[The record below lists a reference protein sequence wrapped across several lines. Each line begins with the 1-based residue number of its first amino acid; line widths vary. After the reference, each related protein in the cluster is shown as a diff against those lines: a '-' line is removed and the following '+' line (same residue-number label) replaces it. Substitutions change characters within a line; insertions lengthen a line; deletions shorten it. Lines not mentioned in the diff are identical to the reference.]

1 MSNELNGSEKRGG
14 SSAGIA
20 FILSVVWLT
29 ALAGVGLSLIAT
41 AGASETK
48 LTAGVVLVAV
58 ACAVMP
64 ITLIGA
70 WAVRGQARGLDRT
83 LMELARAL
91 STMTQE
97 AGLSEGAKRVLH
109 RRQERELLRRAIE
122 QDIQDEDWD
131 AAMVLVK
138 ELAERFGYRADAEE
152 FRTRIERARLQT
164 LDRQV
169 VDALGALDDLIRA
182 NNWTESYAEAARI
195 QRLFPESHRVD
206 GLRERVDESRQRY
219 RRELER
225 KFLVAAQREQLDEA
239 MSLLKELDQYLTPGE
254 AAPLEEVA
262 RGVVVKS
269 RENLGV
275 RFKLMV
281 QDHQW
286 AEALEAG
293 ERLVSEF
300 PNSRMADEV
309 RGLLPVLRERAASLK
324 T

>member
-1 MSNELNGSEKRGG
+1 MNQRPEGPGRTRNV
-14 SSAGIA
+14 SAGA
-20 FILSVVWLT
+20 PFILSIVWLT

-41 AGASETK
+41 AGDSAAR
-48 LTAGVVLVAV
+48 LNAGIVLVAV
-58 ACAVMP
+58 ACGVLP
-64 ITLIGA
+64 ITLIVA
-70 WAVRGQARGLDRT
+70 WALRGTGAGGDRT
-83 LMELARAL
+83 IGSLANAIN
-91 STMTQE
+91 TMTQE

-122 QDIQDEDWD
+122 QDIQDQDWD

-152 FRTRIERARLQT
+152 FRGKIERARLQT

-169 VDALGALDDLIRA
+169 MDALNHLDDLIRTRRWPEA
-182 NNWTESYAEAARI
+182 YAEAARI
-195 QRLFPESHRVD
+195 QRLYPESHRID

-219 RRELER
+219 RKDLER
-225 KFLVAAQREQLDEA
+225 QFLISAQREQLDEA
-239 MSLLKELDQYLTPGE
+239 MALLKELDQYLTPSE

-286 AEALEAG
+286 PEALETG
-293 ERLVSEF
+293 ERIVAEF
-300 PNSRMADEV
+300 PNTRMAEEV
-309 RGLLPVLRERAASLK
+309 RELLPVLRERSAAVKS
-324 T
+324 

>member
-1 MSNELNGSEKRGG
+1 MAQDDKLSGG
-14 SSAGIA
+14 RSGASAGTP

-41 AGASETK
+41 AGESSAR
-48 LTAGVVLVAV
+48 LTAGIVLVA
-58 ACAVMP
+58 AAGAVLP
-64 ITLIGA
+64 VTLIVA
-70 WAVRGQARGLDRT
+70 WSVGARGRAPGGQLSD
-83 LMELARAL
+83 LAQAV

-122 QDIQDEDWD
+122 QDIQDCDWD

-152 FRTRIERARLQT
+152 FRSRIERARLQT
-164 LDRQV
+164 LDRQA
-169 VDALGALDDLIRA
+169 VDALSALDDLIRA
-182 NNWTESYAEAARI
+182 NNWTEAYAEAARI

-206 GLRERVDESRQRY
+206 GLRERVDESRLRY

-225 KFLVAAQREQLDEA
+225 RFLVAAEREQLDEA
-239 MSLLKELDQYLTPGE
+239 MALLRELDQYLSPGE

-286 AEALEAG
+286 PEALEAG
-293 ERLVSEF
+293 ERLVTEF
-300 PNSRMADEV
+300 PNTRMADEV
-309 RGLLPVLRERAASLK
+309 RGLLPVLRERVAALK
-324 T
+324 H

>member
-58 ACAVMP
+58 ACAVLP

-70 WAVRGQARGLDRT
+70 WAVRGQTRGLDRT

-239 MSLLKELDQYLTPGE
+239 MTLLKELDQYLTPGE

-286 AEALEAG
+286 VEALEAG

-324 T
+324 A

>member
-1 MSNELNGSEKRGG
+1 MGENKDGSGRNGGT
-14 SSAGIA
+14 SAGA
-20 FILSVVWLT
+20 PFILSIVWLT

-41 AGASETK
+41 AGTSATK
-48 LTAGVVLVAV
+48 LNAGVVLVAV
-58 ACAVMP
+58 ACAVLP
-64 ITLIGA
+64 VTLIAA
-70 WAVRGQARGLDRT
+70 WAIRRSAGTSERS
-83 LMELARAL
+83 LMELARAIN
-91 STMTQE
+91 TMTQE

-152 FRTRIERARLQT
+152 FRTKIERARLQT

-169 VDALGALDDLIRA
+169 VEALNNLDDLIRTR
-182 NNWTESYAEAARI
+182 NWTEAYAEAARI

-219 RRELER
+219 RKELER
-225 KFLVAAQREQLDEA
+225 QFLIAAQREQLDEA
-239 MSLLKELDQYLTPGE
+239 MGLLKELDQYLTPSE

-293 ERLVSEF
+293 ERLVAEF
-300 PNSRMADEV
+300 PNTRMADEV
-309 RGLLPVLRERAASLK
+309 RELLPVLRERSASLK
-324 T
+324 S